1 MRSVE
6 SPLGYKVLGGSSM
19 LVGLAVLFH
28 VIYLLALQPNWL
40 LGGAMWAEMGQNYFN
55 NANASSLLQ
64 NFFAVDA
71 GYVPLPQRIVAYVG
85 ALFSLPAIS
94 IPYYYNW
101 MSVVLVSFLIC
112 SFVVDRFRAVI
123 RSDCLRFFVVLAV
136 LMVADFETRTF
147 INFTYFSVFFIG
159 VIVALSLLDR
169 DKELPVWAWLIPV
182 IFVSKPSVMT
192 ILPALLVA
200 AMFRSGRM
208 RAIAMVSVIVC
219 LLQMVQL
226 FLSANS
232 GWTPLQSSD
241 SSLLYKCYLA
251 VIYTLTLFSR
261 FLMGPLFQS
270 SVGVSVSV
278 GSIAVFVFGWL
289 AVKSKSSRPLMFVGC
304 SLVFFTALL
313 NCLAFGLVWDSSFLP
328 TLSDFR
334 ISRYVITAYIGFVF
348 IVSAFSVSFLS
359 LAWGAW
365 SSIGR
370 FAGVA
375 VFSAWFIGAGW
386 ASYGAKISRDWTAP
400 GVGNSYWKE
409 FSSSIDQ
416 GVSPLC
422 VPIDPFPWLYGR
434 NCEWLTSLPEQA
446 YILKRVLRSEA
457 GFVIEVP
464 IPESIQDRKLISIG
478 LFVKPVSDLDVRVH
492 GRALIENSKGEK
504 FELLGDRLLSNTGG
518 LLLLTQAPG
527 AYVESIRRIQ
537 IFFDRSVDV
546 AYQQHSELQPSIILM
561 GTKRIPEDVSSIL
574 RRASSGDALA
584 QLTIGKMYSE
594 GQRVT
599 KNLGEGVNWY
609 MKAALNNNPEAQ
621 YFLARAYYLG
631 AGVPENRN
639 EAHTWYKRAALLGS
653 KDAAL
658 ALKKLESEMER

>member
-6 SPLGYKVLGGSSM
+6 SPLEVPGGSSM
-19 LVGLAVLFH
+19 LVWLAVLFH

-55 NANASSLLQ
+55 NANAASLLQ

-71 GYVPLPQRIVAYVG
+71 GYVPLPQRIVAYIG
-85 ALFSLPAIS
+85 ALFSLPAVS

-112 SFVVDRFRAVI
+112 IFALDRFRAVI
-123 RSDCLRFFVVLAV
+123 KSDYLRFFVVLAV

-159 VIVALSLLDR
+159 AIIALSLLDR
-169 DKELPVWAWLIPV
+169 KNELPAWAWLIPL

-192 ILPALLVA
+192 ILPALLVT
-200 AMFRSGRM
+200 AMFRPGRV
-208 RAIAMVSVIVC
+208 RAIAMVSAMVC
-219 LLQMVQL
+219 LLQMFQL
-226 FLSANS
+226 FLSTSS
-232 GWTPLQSSD
+232 GWTPLQASD

-251 VIYTLTLFSR
+251 VIYTLTLFAR
-261 FLMGPLFQS
+261 FLVGPSFQS
-270 SVGVSVSV
+270 GL
-278 GSIAVFVFGWL
+278 GVFVSIGVTATFILVWL
-289 AVKSKSSRPLMFVGC
+289 AVKSKSNRPLILIGC

-313 NCLAFGLVWDSSFLP
+313 NCLAFGLVWNSSFLP

-348 IVSAFSVSFLS
+348 IVAAFSVSFMRV
-359 LAWGAW
+359 AWG
-365 SSIGR
+365 SSNRIGH
-370 FAGVA
+370 FAGLV

-386 ASYGAKISRDWTAP
+386 ASYGVKISRDWTAP

-409 FSSSIDQ
+409 FASSIDQ

-434 NCEWLTSLPEQA
+434 NCEWLTPLPEQA
-446 YILKRVLRSEA
+446 YILKRVLKSET

-464 IPESIQDRKLISIG
+464 NLESIQGKKLISIG
-478 LFVKPVSDLDVRVH
+478 LFIKPVSDLDVRVH
-492 GRALIENSKGEK
+492 GRALIENAKGET
-504 FELLGDRLLSNTGG
+504 FELKGDRMLSNTGG

-527 AYVESIRRIQ
+527 AYIESVRRIQ

-546 AYQQHSELQPSIILM
+546 AYQQHSELQLSIILM
-561 GTKRIPEDVSSIL
+561 GTKYFPEEVSSIL
-574 RRASSGDALA
+574 KKASSGDALA
-584 QLTIGKMYSE
+584 QLVIGKMYNE
-594 GQRVT
+594 GQGIT
-599 KNLGEGVNWY
+599 KNLGEAVNWY
-609 MKAALNNNPEAQ
+609 MKASLHNNPEAQ
-621 YFLARAYYLG
+621 YLLARAYYFG
-631 AGVPENRN
+631 TGVPENRN
-639 EAHTWYKRAALLGS
+639 EALVWYKRAASLGS
-653 KDAAL
+653 PDAIMAL
-658 ALKKLESEMER
+658 EKLNSKIEK

>member
-19 LVGLAVLFH
+19 LVWLAVLFH

-55 NANASSLLQ
+55 NANATSLLQ

-85 ALFSLPAIS
+85 ALFSLPAVS

-112 SFVVDRFRAVI
+112 SFAADRFRAVI
-123 RSDCLRFFVVLAV
+123 ESDYLRFFVVLAV

-159 VIVALSLLDR
+159 VIIALSLLDR
-169 DKELPVWAWLIPV
+169 DSELPAWTWLIPI

-192 ILPALLVA
+192 ILPALLIA
-200 AMFRSGRM
+200 AMFRSGRV
-208 RAIAMVSVIVC
+208 RAIAIVSVMVC

-226 FLSANS
+226 FLSASS
-232 GWTPLQSSD
+232 GWTPLQASD
-241 SSLLYKCYLA
+241 SSLFYKCYLA

-261 FLMGPLFQS
+261 FLVGPSFQS
-270 SVGVSVSV
+270 SMGVFVGV
-278 GSIAVFVFGWL
+278 GAIATFVFGWF
-289 AVKSKSSRPLMFVGC
+289 AVKSRSSRPLMLVGC

-313 NCLAFGLVWDSSFLP
+313 NCLAFGRVWDSSFLP

-334 ISRYVITAYIGFVF
+334 ISRYVIAAYIGFVF
-348 IVSAFSVSFLS
+348 IVSALSVSFMS
-359 LAWGAW
+359 STWGA
-365 SSIGR
+365 SNRISR
-370 FAGVA
+370 FAGLA
-375 VFSAWFIGAGW
+375 IFSVWFIGAGW

-416 GVSPLC
+416 GISPLC

-434 NCEWLTSLPEQA
+434 NCEWLTPLPEQA
-446 YILKRVLRSEA
+446 YILKRVLKSEA

-464 IPESIQDRKLISIG
+464 VPESVQGKKLISIG

-492 GRALIENSKGEK
+492 GRALVENAEGGR
-504 FELLGDRLLSNTGG
+504 FELKGDRMLSNTGG

-527 AYVESIRRIQ
+527 AYIESVSRIQ
-537 IFFDRSVDV
+537 IFFDRGVDV
-546 AYQQHSELQPSIILM
+546 AYQQRSELQPSIILM
-561 GTKRIPEDVSSIL
+561 GTKYIPEDVSSIL
-574 RRASSGDALA
+574 KRAGSGDALA
-584 QLTIGKMYSE
+584 QLLIGKMYGE
-594 GQRVT
+594 GLGVT
-599 KNLGEGVNWY
+599 KNLGEAVNWY
-609 MKAALNNNPEAQ
+609 MKAALSNNPEAQ
-621 YFLARAYYLG
+621 YILARAYYFG
-631 AGVPENRN
+631 TGVPENRN
-639 EAHTWYKRAALLGS
+639 EALVWYKRAASLGS
-653 KDAAL
+653 QDAVMAL
-658 ALKKLESEMER
+658 EKLESKIKK